1 MLLSWLR
8 GGLDIDKALER
19 HKDTIGERWVRE
31 ERGYYWKLHL
41 PLIYCRYIEVFESRM
56 SILERVKKIRSEG
69 GVRGKDAGREREKGF
84 RGERSWR
91 GEGQGIWE

>member
-1 MLLSWLR
+1 LLLSWLR

-56 SILERVKKIRSEG
+56 SILERVKKTRSEG
-69 GVRGKDAGREREKGF
+69 GVRGKDAVREREKGF